1 MTVPMRE
8 RILREHAELRT
19 RLDEIDALL
28 GGSERNAEA
37 AVTRLRERGLAL
49 YRRLREHIDLED
61 RILAPALRA
70 GGCDGAE
77 RADDLEREH
86 AEQRELLA
94 FLIGRLGEQ
103 QRPAILTVRE
113 LRGFVDY
120 LWEDMARE
128 EAVLLSG
135 VPLAATDGDSAWE
148 H

>member
-1 MTVPMRE
+1 MTVPVRE

-19 RLDEIDALL
+19 RLGEIDALL
-28 GGSERNAEA
+28 SDSERNAEA
-37 AVTRLRERGLAL
+37 VVTRLRERGLAL

-70 GGCDGAE
+70 GGCDE

-94 FLIGRLGEQ
+94 FLVGRLGEQ

-120 LWEDMARE
+120 LSEDMANE

-135 VPLAATDGDSAWE
+135 LPLAATDGDSARE